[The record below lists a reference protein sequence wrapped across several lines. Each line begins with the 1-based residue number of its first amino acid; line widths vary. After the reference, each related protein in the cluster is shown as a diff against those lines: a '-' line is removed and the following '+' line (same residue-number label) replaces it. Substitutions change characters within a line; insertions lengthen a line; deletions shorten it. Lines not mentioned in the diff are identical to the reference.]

1 MRPAEEIKKLL
12 KDVPVHTNIRKDQQ
26 VLDDILYAM
35 DKSQKPVLSKVEGTQ
50 PACYQPNIWKII
62 MRNNIS
68 KLAATIIIIAVALS
82 FLVFDKFNNTAWA
95 LSDAIEALKDYKAVY
110 MVGAFPGG
118 TAEIWMRANKTGTQS
133 TDVIVKGS
141 HGAITW
147 TKDGSTYHYEPGQ
160 NTVYFEPA
168 LTVGMSQW
176 LGPDLLKML
185 SHVEDAEIVRGKDSA
200 TGRERVML
208 MCSMIDVNGA
218 QSWIIEF
225 DVTSKLPVSMKH
237 WQNLDRSGPPSF
249 DAFKITYYEKL
260 PDSMFEVHI
269 PGSPAYVEKPLT
281 IPDVNIGLLSNPRDG
296 ISTEGM
302 TQQEAAEKAVRSL
315 YQAVIDQDLDQLRII
330 SPLCRN
336 LGDEFLRA
344 IIFKPDKDDRIAEIL
359 EIGKILQT
367 GHSKLGP
374 IAAIPAVL
382 RLQDGRKVEEK
393 MIVQFRELGGKSSCV
408 VPGPYGVPREI
419 E

>member
-1 MRPAEEIKKLL
+1 
-12 KDVPVHTNIRKDQQ
+12 
-26 VLDDILYAM
+26 
-35 DKSQKPVLSKVEGTQ
+35 
-50 PACYQPNIWKII
+50 
-62 MRNNIS
+62 
-68 KLAATIIIIAVALS
+68 
-82 FLVFDKFNNTAWA
+82 
-95 LSDAIEALKDYKAVY
+95 
-110 MVGAFPGG
+110 
-118 TAEIWMRANKTGTQS
+118 MRANEAGTQS
-133 TDVIVKGS
+133 TDVVVKGS
-141 HGAITW
+141 QGAITW
-147 TKDGSTYHYEPGQ
+147 TKDDSTYHYEPGQ
-160 NTVYFEPA
+160 NTIYFEHA
-168 LTVGMSQW
+168 LTIGMSQW
-176 LGPDLLKML
+176 LGPELLEML
-185 SHVEDAEIVRGKDSA
+185 SQVENADIVRGKDSA

-208 MCSMIDVNGA
+208 MCSMIDVHGA

-225 DVTSKLPVSMKH
+225 DVASKLPVAMKQ

-281 IPDVNIGLLSNPRDG
+281 IPDENIGLLSNPRDG

-302 TQQEAAEKAVRSL
+302 TQQEAAEEAVRL
-315 YQAVIDQDLDQLRII
+315 MYQAVIDQDLDQLRNI

-336 LGDEFLRA
+336 LGDEFLRS
-344 IIFKPDKDDRIAEIL
+344 IIFKPDKEDRIVEIL
-359 EIGKILQT
+359 QIGQIFKT

-382 RLQDGRKVEEK
+382 KLKDGRKVEEK

-408 VPGPYGVPREI
+408 VHGPYGVPREI